1 MIIETF
7 NAVDDN
13 GNLYHV
19 SIDQEYT
26 VIRDRSGKTEVP
38 GMKRAFDSLGRRISG
53 RSRRPACG
61 SAVLKNNN
69 RRHRRRW
76 RRCRR

>member
-13 GNLYHV
+13 GNLYRI

-26 VIRDRSGKTEVP
+26 IIRDRSGNTTAP
-38 GMKRAFDSLGRRISG
+38 GMKRAFDSLGHAVNPVEPPDLWEIAATGVRIRRTTNKI
-53 RSRRPACG
+53 
-61 SAVLKNNN
+61 
-69 RRHRRRW
+69 
-76 RRCRR
+76 